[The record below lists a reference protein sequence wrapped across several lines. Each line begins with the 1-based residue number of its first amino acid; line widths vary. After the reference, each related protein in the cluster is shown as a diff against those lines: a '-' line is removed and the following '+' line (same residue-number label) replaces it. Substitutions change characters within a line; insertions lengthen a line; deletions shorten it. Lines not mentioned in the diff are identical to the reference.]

1 MFIFFMTNFRN
12 FTKPKVLA
20 VYASMF
26 AVYFFVIYVEPEIIH
41 GRYDGLT
48 PGQLLIVFGMSIITN
63 LLIQCIAYFSNYSC
77 AVCDT

>member
-1 MFIFFMTNFRN
+1 MLFFFMINFKN
-12 FTKPKVLA
+12 FLKPKVIA

-26 AVYFFVIYVEPEIIH
+26 GVFFFVIYVEPEIIH

-48 PGQLLIVFGMSIITN
+48 PGQLVIVFVMSIVTN
-63 LLIQCIAYFSNYSC
+63 VLIQSIAYFADYNC